1 MKNEKN
7 FLMVMSFCL
16 LVMLFWGNKTSKQVK
31 EKEPLSKE
39 GLVEIYNQ
47 NTLLASID
55 TINISSFMSDLNLKK
70 GEKINKKRTDLP
82 LYVMKIYN
90 KELKTFNKKENELIT
105 INIYDDC
112 LYIES
117 YNVTYKIQSNLS
129 KQLLEKYKIKDL
141 YLPTYRPILGNL
153 QIVELASK
161 QLGNVGGEKF
171 WSWYEIHNNLGIYR
185 RMEWCCVFV
194 SWLGYQT
201 GYLQLG
207 EIPMFPNVSAGV
219 AFYKNRGKWQGK
231 YYVPSP
237 GDVIFFDLLLND
249 RAYHVGMV
257 EKVVNGRVYTIE
269 GNYNDMVARRS
280 YPVGS
285 PYIYGYGTP
294 NYRVKKPNYLK

>member
-7 FLMVMSFCL
+7 FLIAMSFCL
-16 LVMLFWGNKTSKQVK
+16 LMMLFFGNKTSKQVK
-31 EKEPLSKE
+31 ENNPLSKE

-55 TINISSFMSDLNLKK
+55 TINISAFISDLNLKK
-70 GEKINKKRTDLP
+70 GEKVNKKRNDLP

-90 KELKTFNKKENELIT
+90 KELKTFNKKENELII

-112 LYIES
+112 LYIEA

-129 KQLLEKYKIKDL
+129 KQLLKKYKIKDL
-141 YLPTYRPILGNL
+141 HLPTYRFILGNL
-153 QIVELASK
+153 QIIELASK

-171 WSWYEIHNNLGIYR
+171 WSWYEIHNNLGFYR

-207 EIPMFPNVSAGV
+207 EIPMFPNVSTGV

-231 YYVPSP
+231 HYIPSP

-280 YPVGS
+280 YPIGS

-294 NYRVKKPNYLK
+294 NYQVKKPNYLK

>member
-7 FLMVMSFCL
+7 FLMVMSFFL
-16 LVMLFWGNKTSKQVK
+16 LAMLFWGNKTSKQVK

-47 NTLLASID
+47 NTLLANID

-141 YLPTYRPILGNL
+141 YLPKYRPILGNL